1 MAIVT
6 SIKRKAHYGWTIFA
20 LSFTNLTVEGGIK
33 NSEPVFFVAL
43 RESFQSSA
51 LATSAVFSAS
61 GLVGAFAAPFL
72 GRFLDR
78 TGPRVMFPLAGLLIL
93 VGWLASSLA
102 TDLWQLF
109 ILYSLIAAIG
119 QTSISSFANTA
130 VLAPWFPQT
139 RGRVLGLADSGNP
152 TGQLIFT
159 PLAGVLVA
167 SIGWRAAYQIYGIVF
182 FLLLVPANLLFQK
195 RPPAQLGRVETAE
208 EASEGVPEAP
218 VDSTGA
224 DSTGADSTP
233 VYPDGEPISRPL
245 AVADIL
251 RRRTVW
257 MLIVTRG
264 LGAIGN
270 QITRLHLVAFFLL
283 AGYSPL
289 QATGAIGIAG
299 LVNIICRP
307 IIGALSDTF
316 GREISYTIT
325 MILAIASILLV
336 LLYGGG
342 ENMWPLIVYIGLAG
356 LSEGVSGLLIGVKA
370 TDIVP
375 ANSLGTV
382 MGLVEVGRGVGIA
395 VGPLLGGFL
404 FDLRGDYV
412 LAFSLSLAL
421 TGASIGS
428 MWLIGRD
435 QVSEERTGEKP

>member
-6 SIKRKAHYGWTIFA
+6 SIKRKAHYGWAIFG

-33 NSEPVFFVAL
+33 NSEAVFFVAL

-72 GRFLDR
+72 GRFLDL

-109 ILYSLIAAIG
+109 ILYSVIAAIG
-119 QTSISSFANTA
+119 QISISSFSNTA

-167 SIGWRAAYQIYGIVF
+167 SIGWRAAYQVYGIVF
-182 FLLLVPANLLFQK
+182 FLLVAPANFLFQK
-195 RPPAQLGRVETAE
+195 RPPSPSRRLETAVE
-208 EASEGVPEAP
+208 GASEAP
-218 VDSTGA
+218 SY
-224 DSTGADSTP
+224 STP
-233 VYPDGEPISRPL
+233 AYSTEETRSQPL
-245 AVADIL
+245 AGGEYL
-251 RRRTVW
+251 RRREAW

-299 LVNIICRP
+299 FLNLIGRP
-307 IIGALSDTF
+307 ITGVLSDTL
-316 GREISYTIT
+316 GREISYTIC
-325 MILAIASILLV
+325 MSLAIASILLV
-336 LLYGGG
+336 LLYGG
-342 ENMWPLIVYIGLAG
+342 EDNMWPLIVYIGLAG
-356 LSEGVSGLLIGVKA
+356 LSEGVSGLVVAAKA
-370 TDIVP
+370 TDIYPV
-375 ANSLGTV
+375 NSLGTV

-395 VGPLLGGFL
+395 VGPVLGGLL

-412 LAFSLSLAL
+412 LAFSLSMAL
-421 TGASIGS
+421 TFASICS
-428 MWLIGRD
+428 MWLIG
-435 QVSEERTGEKP
+435 SGFGERA

>member
-6 SIKRKAHYGWTIFA
+6 IIKRKAHYGWTIFG

-33 NSEPVFFVAL
+33 NSEAVFFVAL

-51 LATSAVFSAS
+51 LATSAVFSAA

-109 ILYSLIAAIG
+109 ILYSLIEAIG

-159 PLAGVLVA
+159 PLAAVLVA
-167 SIGWRAAYQIYGIVF
+167 SIGWRAAYQVYGIVF
-182 FLLLVPANLLFQK
+182 FLLVAPANFLFQK
-195 RPPAQLGRVETAE
+195 RPPIPLCRVGTEDE
-208 EASEGVPEAP
+208 GASESPAH
-218 VDSTGA
+218 
-224 DSTGADSTP
+224 STP
-233 VYPDGEPISRPL
+233 AYSTEETMSQPL
-245 AVADIL
+245 AVGDIL
-251 RRRTVW
+251 RRRSAW

-283 AGYSPL
+283 AGYTTL

-299 LVNIICRP
+299 FLNLIGRP
-307 IIGALSDTF
+307 IIGALSDAF
-316 GREISYTIT
+316 GREISYTIC
-325 MILAIASILLV
+325 MSLAIASILLV
-336 LLYGGG
+336 LLYGGKD
-342 ENMWPLIVYIGLAG
+342 NMWPLIVYIGLAG
-356 LSEGVSGLLIGVKA
+356 LSEGVSGLVVAAKA
-370 TDIVP
+370 TDIYPV
-375 ANSLGTV
+375 NSLGTV

-395 VGPLLGGFL
+395 VGPVLGGLL

-412 LAFSLSLAL
+412 LAFSLSMAL
-421 TGASIGS
+421 TSASICS
-428 MWLIGRD
+428 MWLIG
-435 QVSEERTGEKP
+435 SGSGERA

>member
-6 SIKRKAHYGWTIFA
+6 TIKRKAHYGWAIFG

-33 NSEPVFFVAL
+33 NSEAVFFVAL

-109 ILYSLIAAIG
+109 ILYSLIEAIG
-119 QTSISSFANTA
+119 QTSISSFAKTA

-159 PLAGVLVA
+159 PLAAVLVA
-167 SIGWRAAYQIYGIVF
+167 SIGWRAAYQVYGIVF
-182 FLLLVPANLLFQK
+182 FLLVAPANFLFQK
-195 RPPAQLGRVETAE
+195 RPPSPSHQVEMAAE
-208 EASEGVPEAP
+208 EGTSESPAYSSQETM
-218 VDSTGA
+218 SQ
-224 DSTGADSTP
+224 
-233 VYPDGEPISRPL
+233 PL
-245 AVADIL
+245 AVGDIL
-251 RRRTVW
+251 RRRSAW

-289 QATGAIGIAG
+289 QAGGAIGVAG
-299 LVNIICRP
+299 LLNIVARP
-307 IIGALSDTF
+307 IIGALSDAF
-316 GREISYTIT
+316 GREISYTIA
-325 MILAIASILLV
+325 MGLAIAAILLV
-336 LLYGGG
+336 LVYGG
-342 ENMWPLIVYIGLAG
+342 EDNMWPLIVYIGLAG
-356 LSEGVSGLLIGVKA
+356 LSEGVSGLVVAAKA
-370 TDIVP
+370 TDIYPV
-375 ANSLGTV
+375 NSLGTV

-395 VGPLLGGFL
+395 VGPVLGGLL

-412 LAFSLSLAL
+412 LAFSLSIAL
-421 TGASIGS
+421 TFASICS
-428 MWLIGRD
+428 MWLIG
-435 QVSEERTGEKP
+435 SGSGEKG

>member
-6 SIKRKAHYGWTIFA
+6 SIKRKAHYGWAIFG

-33 NSEPVFFVAL
+33 NSEAVFFVAL

-109 ILYSLIAAIG
+109 ILYSLIEAIG

-130 VLAPWFPQT
+130 VLAPWFPHT

-159 PLAGVLVA
+159 PLAAVLVA
-167 SIGWRAAYQIYGIVF
+167 SIGWRAAYRVYGVVF
-182 FLLLVPANLLFQK
+182 FLLVAPANLLFQRK
-195 RPPAQLGRVETAE
+195 PPSPSHQVEMAAE
-208 EASEGVPEAP
+208 EGTSESPAF
-218 VDSTGA
+218 
-224 DSTGADSTP
+224 STP
-233 VYPDGEPISRPL
+233 AYSIQEAMSQPL
-245 AVADIL
+245 AFGDIL
-251 RRRTVW
+251 RRWSVW

-283 AGYSPL
+283 AGYNPL
-289 QATGAIGIAG
+289 QAGGAIGIAG
-299 LVNIICRP
+299 LLNIIARP
-307 IIGALSDTF
+307 IIGALSDAF
-316 GREISYTIT
+316 GREISYTIA
-325 MILAIASILLV
+325 MGLAIAAILLV
-336 LLYGGG
+336 LVYGGE

-356 LSEGVSGLLIGVKA
+356 LTEGVSGLVVSAKA

-375 ANSLGTV
+375 TNSLGTV

-395 VGPLLGGFL
+395 VGPLLGGLL

-412 LAFSLSLAL
+412 LAFSLSMAL
-421 TGASIGS
+421 TFASICS
-428 MWLIGRD
+428 MWLIG
-435 QVSEERTGEKP
+435 SGSGERA